1 MFDKMKEMMEMK
13 KQADSIKKTLDKD
26 LLTVTDVRGIKI
38 VINGSQMIQSIE
50 IEEGFHKNSSR
61 ERLEKDFTR
70 AVNTAIGKSQKAAA
84 KKMQG
89 MMPGF

>member
-13 KQADSIKKTLDKD
+13 KQADTIKKTLDKD

-61 ERLEKDFTR
+61 ERLEKDFMR